1 MLDYVAQR
9 KFNSSS
15 NNNGNGGSYTNGSSE
30 LANNLATQLSNG
42 LAAGAN
48 CGSKFSHKRKLTSSS
63 VEETT
68 FNLYGV
74 VCHHGT
80 MQGGHYT
87 GRFSADLFCEHL
99 LMILFHFPLSQRTA
113 RTPWTTAGTF
123 LTTQR

>member
-9 KFNSSS
+9 KFNNGAGASSS
-15 NNNGNGGSYTNGSSE
+15 SGGYTNGSSD

-42 LAAGAN
+42 LAAGN

-87 GRFSADLFCEHL
+87 GWL
-99 LMILFHFPLSQRTA
+99 
-113 RTPWTTAGTF
+113 
-123 LTTQR
+123 

>member
-9 KFNSSS
+9 KFN
-15 NNNGNGGSYTNGSSE
+15 GSHYTNGNTD
-30 LANNLATQLSNG
+30 LANNLSSQLSNG
-42 LAAGAN
+42 IAAGSS
-48 CGSKFSHKRKLTSSS
+48 GSKFSHKRKLTSNS

-87 GRFSADLFCEHL
+87 GL
-99 LMILFHFPLSQRTA
+99 LKIFIFTSY
-113 RTPWTTAGTF
+113 
-123 LTTQR
+123 